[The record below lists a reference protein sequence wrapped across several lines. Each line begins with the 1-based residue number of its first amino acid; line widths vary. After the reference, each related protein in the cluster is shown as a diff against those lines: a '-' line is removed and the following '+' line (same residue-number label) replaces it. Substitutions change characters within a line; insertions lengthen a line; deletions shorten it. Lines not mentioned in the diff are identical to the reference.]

1 MPSTPNNHLTSRV
14 IHIALITSESTAWE
28 GLLSKPH
35 VHGGV
40 EIRLTDAS
48 DVALR
53 ASRSDADPPFDLAIL
68 DLASFSGTFSQI
80 FRKLKR
86 SLPELGLL
94 LVVHEHDEPDAL
106 KTLSEGVEYF
116 LIKGQYT
123 EQELL
128 RAISVSVIHS
138 KSRFVLRQARDELT
152 ASHLRFQAIV
162 DANADGIIILDRART
177 IRFVNRACE
186 EILCRKASQLLFTPC
201 DFLPVLRDR
210 LEIDLHDP
218 LGRKKT
224 IEIRLN
230 EIEMDGQPHWIA
242 SLRDL
247 TELCSLREELKS
259 MTLQDSLTNVCNR
272 RGFFSQAGQLLQ
284 IAVRQNCGLAMMFV
298 DLDGLKA
305 INDQFGHM
313 AGDQALI
320 DTAEIMVQSSR
331 KSDVV
336 ARIGGDEFVLLCLDN
351 RANTASVVRRRLETI
366 LRRFNMKQVRP
377 YEIVLSIGVARQK
390 VGQSLSI
397 EKLLLDSD
405 QSMYQ
410 HKRSKRCAV

>member
-1 MPSTPNNHLTSRV
+1 MAGTSNNHHMSRA
-14 IHIALITSESTAWE
+14 IHVALITAEPDAWS

-40 EIRLTDAS
+40 EILLTDAS
-48 DVALR
+48 DR
-53 ASRSDADPPFDLAIL
+53 TSSSSRQDTDPPFDLAIL
-68 DLASFSGTFSQI
+68 HLASMSGSLTQN
-80 FRKLKR
+80 FRKLKG

-94 LVVHEHDEPDAL
+94 LVVREADEPDAL
-106 KTLSEGVEYF
+106 KTLSEGVENF
-116 LIKGQYT
+116 LIEGQYT
-123 EQELL
+123 DQELL

-138 KSRFVLRQARDELT
+138 KSRFVLRQARDELH
-152 ASHLRFQAIV
+152 AGRLRFQAIV

-186 EILCRKASQLLFTPC
+186 DILCRKASQLLFTPC

-284 IAVRQNCGLAMMFV
+284 IAVRQNRGLAMMFV

-320 DTAEIMVQSSR
+320 DTAGILVQSSR

-336 ARIGGDEFVLLCLDN
+336 ARFGGDEFVLLCLDN
-351 RANTASVVRRRLETI
+351 RANTASVVRRRIETI
-366 LRRFNMKQVRP
+366 LRRFNAKRIRP
-377 YEIVLSIGVARQK
+377 YEILLSIGVARQGA
-390 VGQSLSI
+390 GQTLSI
-397 EKLLLDSD
+397 EKLLIDSD